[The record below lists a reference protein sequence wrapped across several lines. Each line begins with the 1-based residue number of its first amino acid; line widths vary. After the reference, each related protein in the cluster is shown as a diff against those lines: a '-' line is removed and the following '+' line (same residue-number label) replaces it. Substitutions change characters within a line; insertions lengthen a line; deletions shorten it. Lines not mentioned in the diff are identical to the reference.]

1 MPIQSPRKISS
12 VLPAYFFT
20 VYLIFAL
27 TNLLFLFK
35 ITDWS
40 ISVVLLIGSALIVY
54 PFIQCLPAILITTGV
69 ALLTS
74 AKSRT
79 FQLCATGT
87 AAFFTVF
94 PVALFLLLDAGLYH
108 RYNYHFNPHV
118 LNIFTTPG
126 GFEGMGLHTGEII
139 VFAVGILLIALFH
152 AGLILL
158 FWKNPK
164 LSFAGD
170 WSLKPFSLRN
180 GMRYILVLAVG
191 TVFFLISFFTYAI
204 QHFRMIPE
212 PLLAADTLPFYIK
225 GTSSSL
231 FKSLGIKKPER
242 DAVQVRL
249 SKNSRLDFY
258 PAKLIE
264 RRADRKK
271 YNIVWL
277 ACESFAAK
285 LYTPETMPHTSA
297 FARKGVTF
305 KRHFS
310 GGNVTRQGM
319 FSQFYG
325 LPANYWH
332 SFLAAGRSPLLM
344 DWLKEDGY
352 TFDCFTSSKF
362 SYPEFDRTIF
372 ISVPAENMLEDYSG
386 KSYERDQRNVKR
398 LVNKIKDRAD
408 SGKPFFAFMFFESP
422 HHPYSFP
429 PEARLYDDC
438 LDPFNAM
445 NVTEKDGP
453 AIFKRAANC
462 AHHLDQRLKEVFDV
476 LEQKKLLDNTIVVLA
491 GDHGEEYFEKG
502 YLGHSSKFNNEQTMT
517 PLILYYPGIKPGVYE
532 KMSSHLDIIP
542 MLAPLLGVKNDPA
555 DYSCGY
561 DLLSENAPIR
571 RYAIIANWDEVFFA
585 GEKYKSLIPLD
596 AVDYAKQT
604 VMDENDQPLH
614 DVDAFYAEY
623 NADLIKVQND
633 LNRFTAP
640 SESNT
645 HKKLPIVFAAI
656 TIAVGVI
663 CLLIFLRRKKQ
674 QNDPE

>member
-12 VLPAYFFT
+12 ILPAYFFT
-20 VYLIFAL
+20 VYLIFVL
-27 TNLLFLFK
+27 TNILFLFK
-35 ITDWS
+35 VTDWS
-40 ISVVLLIGSALIVY
+40 FSVALLTGSALLVY
-54 PFIQCLPAILITTGV
+54 PFFQCIPAILITTGI

-74 AKSRT
+74 SKNQTIQFR
-79 FQLCATGT
+79 ATGI
-87 AAFFTVF
+87 AAFLTVF

-108 RYNYHFNPHV
+108 RYNYHFNPHI

-126 GFEGMGLHTGEII
+126 GFEGMGLHAGEMI
-139 VFAVGILLIALFH
+139 VFAAGILLIALFH
-152 AGLILL
+152 GCLIRL
-158 FWKNPK
+158 FWKIPK

-170 WSLKPFSLRN
+170 WTLKPFTLRN
-180 GMRYILVLAVG
+180 GMKYIILLALG
-191 TVFFLISFFTYAI
+191 TVLFLVSFFTYAI
-204 QHFRMIPE
+204 QHYRMIPE

-225 GTSSSL
+225 GTSGSM
-231 FKSLGIKKPER
+231 FKALGIKKPER

-249 SKNSRLDFY
+249 SNHSKLDFY
-258 PAKLIE
+258 PAKPIE

-285 LYTPETMPHTSA
+285 LYTPEIMPHTSA

-325 LPANYWH
+325 LPASYWH
-332 SFLAAGRSPLLM
+332 SFLAAGRSPLFM

-352 TFDCFTSSKF
+352 AFDCFTSSKF

-372 ISVPAENMLEDYSG
+372 ISVPTENMLEDYKG
-386 KSYERDQRNVKR
+386 KSYERDKRNVKR
-398 LVNKIKDRAD
+398 LVGKIKERSD

-438 LDPFNAM
+438 LDPFNTM

-462 AHHLDQRLKEVFDV
+462 AHHLDQRLKEVFDI

-517 PLILYYPGIKPGVYE
+517 PLILYYPGIKPGTYE

-561 DLLSENAPIR
+561 DLLAENAPTR

-604 VMDENDQPLH
+604 VMDKNDQPLH

-623 NADLIKVQND
+623 NADLIQVQND

-640 SESNT
+640 SESNSGNT
-645 HKKLPIVFAAI
+645 VWIMIAFFATVI
-656 TIAVGVI
+656 GVAGT
-663 CLLIFLRRKKQ
+663 LLFFHRKKR
-674 QNDPE
+674 QNIPE

>member
-12 VLPAYFFT
+12 ILPAYFFT
-20 VYLIFAL
+20 VYLIFVL
-27 TNLLFLFK
+27 TNMLFLFK
-35 ITDWS
+35 VTDWS
-40 ISVVLLIGSALIVY
+40 FSVALLTGSALLVY
-54 PFIQCLPAILITTGV
+54 PFFQCIPVILITTGI

-74 AKSRT
+74 SKSQTIQFR
-79 FQLCATGT
+79 ATGI
-87 AAFFTVF
+87 AAFLTVF

-126 GFEGMGLHTGEII
+126 GFEGMGLHAGEMI
-139 VFAVGILLIALFH
+139 VFAAGILLIALFH
-152 AGLILL
+152 GCLIRL
-158 FWKNPK
+158 FWKIPK

-170 WSLKPFSLRN
+170 WTLKPFTLRN
-180 GMRYILVLAVG
+180 GMKYIILLALG
-191 TVFFLISFFTYAI
+191 TVLFLVSFFTYAI
-204 QHFRMIPE
+204 QHYRMIPE

-225 GTSSSL
+225 GTSGSM
-231 FKSLGIKKPER
+231 FKALGIKKPER

-249 SKNSRLDFY
+249 SNHSKLDFY
-258 PAKLIE
+258 PAKPIE

-285 LYTPETMPHTSA
+285 LYTPEIMPHTSA

-325 LPANYWH
+325 LPASYWH
-332 SFLAAGRSPLLM
+332 PFLAAGRSPLFM

-372 ISVPAENMLEDYSG
+372 ISVPTENMLEDYKG
-386 KSYERDQRNVKR
+386 KSYERDKRNVKR
-398 LVNKIKDRAD
+398 LVGKIKERSD

-517 PLILYYPGIKPGVYE
+517 PLILYYPGIKPGTYE

-561 DLLSENAPIR
+561 DLLAENAPTR

-604 VMDENDQPLH
+604 VMDKNDQPLH

-640 SESNT
+640 SESNSGDT
-645 HKKLPIVFAAI
+645 VWIMIAFFATVI
-656 TIAVGVI
+656 GVAGT
-663 CLLIFLRRKKQ
+663 LLFFHRKKR
-674 QNDPE
+674 QNIPE

>member
-12 VLPAYFFT
+12 ILPAYFFT
-20 VYLIFAL
+20 VYLIFVL
-27 TNLLFLFK
+27 TNMLFLFK
-35 ITDWS
+35 VTDWS
-40 ISVVLLIGSALIVY
+40 FSVALLTGSALLVY
-54 PFIQCLPAILITTGV
+54 PFFQCIPAILITTGI

-74 AKSRT
+74 SKNQTIQFR
-79 FQLCATGT
+79 ATGI
-87 AAFFTVF
+87 AAFLTVF

-126 GFEGMGLHTGEII
+126 GFEGMGLHAGEMI
-139 VFAVGILLIALFH
+139 VFAAGILLIALFH
-152 AGLILL
+152 GCLIRL
-158 FWKNPK
+158 FWKIPK

-170 WSLKPFSLRN
+170 WTLKPFTLRN
-180 GMRYILVLAVG
+180 GMKYIILLALG
-191 TVFFLISFFTYAI
+191 TVLFLVSFFTYAI
-204 QHFRMIPE
+204 QHYRMIPE

-225 GTSSSL
+225 GTSGSM
-231 FKSLGIKKPER
+231 FKALGIKKPER

-249 SKNSRLDFY
+249 SNHSKLDFY
-258 PAKLIE
+258 PAKPIE
-264 RRADRKK
+264 RRVDRKK

-285 LYTPETMPHTSA
+285 LYTPEIMPHTSA

-325 LPANYWH
+325 LPASYWH
-332 SFLAAGRSPLLM
+332 SFLAAGRSPLFM

-372 ISVPAENMLEDYSG
+372 ISVPTENMLEDYKG
-386 KSYERDQRNVKR
+386 KSYERDKRNVKR
-398 LVNKIKDRAD
+398 LVGTIKERSD

-517 PLILYYPGIKPGVYE
+517 PLILYYPGIKPGTYE

-561 DLLSENAPIR
+561 DLLAENAPTR

-604 VMDENDQPLH
+604 VMDKNDQPLH

-623 NADLIKVQND
+623 NADLIQVQND
-633 LNRFTAP
+633 LNRFSAP
-640 SESNT
+640 SESNSGNT
-645 HKKLPIVFAAI
+645 VWIMIAFFATVI
-656 TIAVGVI
+656 GIAGT
-663 CLLIFLRRKKQ
+663 LLFFHRKKR
-674 QNDPE
+674 QNIPE

>member
-12 VLPAYFFT
+12 ILPAYFFT
-20 VYLIFAL
+20 VYLIFVL
-27 TNLLFLFK
+27 TNMLFLFK
-35 ITDWS
+35 VTDWS
-40 ISVVLLIGSALIVY
+40 FSVALLTGSALLVY
-54 PFIQCLPAILITTGV
+54 PFFQCIPAILITTGI

-74 AKSRT
+74 SKNQTIQFR
-79 FQLCATGT
+79 ATGI
-87 AAFFTVF
+87 AAFLTVF

-126 GFEGMGLHTGEII
+126 GFEGMGLHAGEMI
-139 VFAVGILLIALFH
+139 VFAAGILLIALFH
-152 AGLILL
+152 GCLIRL
-158 FWKNPK
+158 FWKIPK

-170 WSLKPFSLRN
+170 WTLKPFTLRN
-180 GMRYILVLAVG
+180 GMKYIILLALG
-191 TVFFLISFFTYAI
+191 TVLFLVSFFTYAI
-204 QHFRMIPE
+204 QHYRMIPE

-225 GTSSSL
+225 GTSGSM
-231 FKSLGIKKPER
+231 FKALGIKKPER

-249 SKNSRLDFY
+249 SNHSKLDFY
-258 PAKLIE
+258 PAKPIE

-285 LYTPETMPHTSA
+285 LYTPEIMPHTSA

-325 LPANYWH
+325 LPASYWH
-332 SFLAAGRSPLLM
+332 SFLAAGRSPLFM

-372 ISVPAENMLEDYSG
+372 ISVPTENMLEDYKG
-386 KSYERDQRNVKR
+386 KSYERDKRNVKR
-398 LVNKIKDRAD
+398 LVGKIKERSD

-517 PLILYYPGIKPGVYE
+517 PLILYYPGIKPGTYE

-561 DLLSENAPIR
+561 DLLAENAPTR

-604 VMDENDQPLH
+604 VMDKNDQPLH

-623 NADLIKVQND
+623 NADLIQVQND
-633 LNRFTAP
+633 LNRFSAP
-640 SESNT
+640 SESNSGNT
-645 HKKLPIVFAAI
+645 VWIMIAFFATVI
-656 TIAVGVI
+656 GVAGT
-663 CLLIFLRRKKQ
+663 LLFFRRKKR
-674 QNDPE
+674 QNIPE

>member
-1 MPIQSPRKISS
+1 MSNQSSKQYSAI
-12 VLPAYFFT
+12 LPAYFFV
-20 VYLIFAL
+20 VYIILFL

-40 ISVVLLIGSALIVY
+40 ISAGLLIFSALIVY
-54 PFIQCLPAILITTGV
+54 PFFQCLPAILITTAI

-74 AKSRT
+74 PKSPKL
-79 FQLCATGT
+79 QQWSIGA
-87 AAFFTVF
+87 AAFLTVF
-94 PVALFLLLDAGLYH
+94 PISLFLLLDAGLYH

-126 GFEGMGLHTGEII
+126 GFAGMGLHPGEIAS
-139 VFAVGILLIALFH
+139 FAVGIVLIALFH
-152 AGLILL
+152 GVLIWL
-158 FWKNPK
+158 FWKYPK

-170 WSLKPFSLRN
+170 WNLRPFSLRN
-180 GMRYILVLAVG
+180 CMKYIALLLVAAG
-191 TVFFLISFFTYAI
+191 SFLISFFTYAL
-204 QHFRMIPE
+204 QHYRMVPE
-212 PLLAADTLPFYIK
+212 PLLAADALPFYLK
-225 GTSSSL
+225 GTSGSM
-231 FKSLGIKKPER
+231 FKALGIEKPER

-258 PAKLIE
+258 PAKPIE
-264 RRADRKK
+264 RRTDRKK

-285 LYTPETMPHTSA
+285 LYTPEIMPATTE
-297 FARKGVTF
+297 FAKRGVTF
-305 KRHFS
+305 KRHYS

-325 LPANYWH
+325 LPASYWH
-332 SFLAAGRSPLLM
+332 IFLAAGRSPLFM

-372 ISVPAENMLEDYSG
+372 ISVPSKNMLEDYKG
-386 KSYERDQRNVKR
+386 KSYERDRRNTKR
-398 LVNKIKDRAD
+398 LIETIEKRAD
-408 SGKPFFAFMFFESP
+408 SGKPFFTFLFFESP

-429 PEARLYDDC
+429 PEARFFDDC

-462 AHHLDQRLKEVFDV
+462 ARHLDQRLKAIFDV
-476 LEQKKLLDNTIVVLA
+476 LDRKQLLDSTIVVLA

-542 MLAPLLGVKNDPA
+542 MLAPLLGIKNDPA
-555 DYSCGY
+555 DFSCGF
-561 DLLSENAPIR
+561 DLLAENAPVR
-571 RYAIIANWDEVFFA
+571 RYAVIANWDEVFFA

-596 AVDYAKQT
+596 AMDYAKQT
-604 VMDENDQPLH
+604 VTDSNDVPLH
-614 DVDAFYAEY
+614 DVEKFYSEY
-623 NADLIKVQND
+623 NADLIQVQND
-633 LNRFTAP
+633 LNRFSAP
-640 SESNT
+640 AESK
-645 HKKLPIVFAAI
+645 HRDIILIL
-656 TIAVGVI
+656 IAVLSTTGIIVAVT
-663 CLLIFLRRKKQ
+663 LIYRRKKTV
-674 QNDPE
+674 NA